1 MISVSS
7 SFELHQQQVS
17 DIWASQGELEERLGN
32 LSSKLIEVRVELG
45 AVKMLWYHLPEPL
58 IH

>member
-17 DIWASQGELEERLGN
+17 DIWASQGELEERHGN
-32 LSSKLIEVRVELG
+32 LSSKLVEVRVEIG
-45 AVKMLWYHLPEPL
+45 AVKFILVLPY
-58 IH
+58 